1 MVSTDTTDGR
11 ANAAQPARL
20 RQPGLAEVTAAP
32 RLPSVIEPEH
42 QPLPPVGPGQGRALA
57 RGLFWLAIGLSLV
70 GLGLELWAIVRT
82 GSFTGVELHTWFGAP
97 VTLTYAVVGA
107 LVASRLPRHPIGW
120 ICSAVGVLS
129 GLNTL
134 GAGYRLADHLGVL
147 LPGYPFVYWLDLWV
161 WIPVTLLPLT
171 FLLLLFP
178 DGHLPSARWRPIGWA
193 AGLGIVVYALSV
205 ALHPSPAIEP
215 TPTPNPFGI
224 PGLAGVLE
232 ALLIPATILMAVGA
246 VGAVA
251 SVVLRFRRAQGIA
264 RAQLKWLVYAGVIG
278 LLGNVLIDSWGA
290 SHQVEAAAYNVMLLG
305 IITMLGAIGAA
316 VGIAILRH
324 NLYDIDLL
332 INRSLVYGALT
343 VFIVGSYGLVVGT
356 SEVVLHQS
364 GSLPLSLLV
373 TGLIAI
379 LFQPLRERLQRMVNR
394 LLYGERDD
402 PYAVLSRLGQRLESA
417 LAPEA
422 VLPALVETI
431 GQALKLPYVAVLL
444 QAPGQGGPAAGDP
457 HVVAA
462 YGQHNSQAISLPLH
476 YQSECVGELWVAPR
490 GPGESFTPAE
500 QRLLNDIA
508 HQAGVAAHAV
518 RLTADLQRS
527 RERLVTALE
536 EERRRLR
543 RDLHDGL
550 GPEIASQTLKLEAAH
565 DALPADPGRAAAL
578 LVELLEQSQTMLA
591 EVRRLVYALRPPAL
605 DELGLVGA
613 VREQAAQCELA
624 NLQVSLSAPQP
635 LPPLPAAVEV
645 AAYRII
651 QEALTNVLRHA
662 QASACSVS
670 MQLVSQGKRPMLRV
684 EIRDDGVGLP
694 PQHRAGVGLA
704 SMRERAEELGGWCLA
719 EAGPRGGTCV
729 SAGLPAMP
737 AEA

>member
-1 MVSTDTTDGR
+1 
-11 ANAAQPARL
+11 
-20 RQPGLAEVTAAP
+20 
-32 RLPSVIEPEH
+32 
-42 QPLPPVGPGQGRALA
+42 
-57 RGLFWLAIGLSLV
+57 
-70 GLGLELWAIVRT
+70 
-82 GSFTGVELHTWFGAP
+82 
-97 VTLTYAVVGA
+97 
-107 LVASRLPRHPIGW
+107 
-120 ICSAVGVLS
+120 
-129 GLNTL
+129 
-134 GAGYRLADHLGVL
+134 
-147 LPGYPFVYWLDLWV
+147 
-161 WIPVTLLPLT
+161 
-171 FLLLLFP
+171 LLLLFP

-215 TPTPNPFGI
+215 TATPNPFGI
-224 PGLAGVLE
+224 PGAAGVLE
-232 ALLIPATILMAVGA
+232 ALLIPATILMAVAA
-246 VGAVA
+246 VGTVA

-264 RAQLKWLVYAGVIG
+264 RAQLKWLVHAGVIG
-278 LLGNVLIDSWGA
+278 LLGNVLIAAWGA
-290 SHQVEAAAYNVMLLG
+290 THQVEAAAYNVMLLG

-324 NLYDIDLL
+324 NLYDIDLV
-332 INRSLVYGALT
+332 INRSLVYGSLAVFT
-343 VFIVGSYGLVVGT
+343 VGLYGLLVGT
-356 SEVVLHQS
+356 SEVLLHQT

-379 LFQPLRERLQRMVNR
+379 LFQPLRERLQRGVNR

-402 PYAVLSRLGQRLESA
+402 PYTVLSRLGQRLESV

-431 GQALKLPYVAVLL
+431 GQALKLPYVAVSF
-444 QAPGQGGPAAGDP
+444 QTPGEPQVA
-457 HVVAA
+457 AA
-462 YGQHNSQAISLPLH
+462 YGQLQDQAVRLPFN
-476 YQSECVGELWVAPR
+476 YQSECVGELWLAPR

-565 DALPADPGRAAAL
+565 DSLPVDPDRAAAL

-624 NLQVSLSAPQP
+624 DLQVSLNAPEP

-662 QASACSVS
+662 QARTCSIS
-670 MQLVSQGKRPMLRV
+670 IRLASQDEPPLVCV
-684 EIRDDGVGLP
+684 EIRDDGLGLP
-694 PQHRAGVGLA
+694 AQHRAGVGLL
-704 SMRERAEELGGWCLA
+704 SMRERAEELGGWCRA
-719 EAGPRGGTCV
+719 EAGPHGGTCV
-729 SAGLPAMP
+729 SAALPAMP